1 MVFKVAG
8 GRVPGATYRIQFG
21 PHSGFSEAAALVPYL
36 AALGITDL
44 YAAPILEA
52 RAGSTHGY
60 DATDPTRVR
69 AELGGEEGFRRLVAA
84 LKAHG
89 LGLLLDIVPNHMAA
103 SPQNP
108 WWADLLR
115 HGQASPYASFFD
127 IDWDPPA
134 PDLRGRVLLP
144 VLGAPFGEELEK
156 GALQLAL
163 QEEGFYVCYHEQAFP
178 LSPETAALILPPPE
192 AELPEDAAALRRAS
206 REVINAQLRRLNGT
220 PGCPESFNR
229 LEAILSQQHYRLACW
244 RLANSEINYRRFF
257 DVSELVGVRVEDP
270 TVFEAT
276 HRLLLRLAA
285 EGSVTGFRIDHIDG
299 LYDPYAYLHRLRE
312 KLAALG
318 LENFY
323 LVVEKIRTGDEELP
337 GDWPVAGTTGYDFLN
352 AVNSLFVDERG
363 LAHLEETY
371 REATDSADFSEV
383 VCRCKRL
390 VLDRLF
396 ASETATLAQD
406 LWLLA
411 RKDRYGWDLPLAALK
426 EALLELTASLPVYRT
441 YIRGY
446 PVAARDKRYIKEAC
460 AQALRRS
467 PHLHAALTFLRHL
480 LLLTDWPRLSPAQ
493 QEEHRHFVMRW
504 QQLTG
509 PVTAKGFEDTA
520 LYRYNRLLAL
530 NEVGG
535 NPGTSGLA
543 VSEFHARN
551 AAVLQCWPHTLNAT
565 STHDTKR
572 SEDVRARL
580 SVLSEIP
587 AIWAEKFKLWRQW
600 NQRKKPVVKGR
611 PVPDANTEW
620 FIYQTLLGAWPL
632 DEKEEAEFKVRLAAY
647 VVKAARE
654 AKVFTEWLDPD
665 PQYEQALREFL
676 TAILSPEPGNIFR
689 ADFWPLEETVAYYGA
704 LNSLAQVLLKVTVPG
719 IPDFYQGTEVWNFS
733 LVDPDNRRPV
743 DFARH
748 RALLEGLQEEERR
761 RSKLSLVQEL
771 IASWKDGRI
780 KLYTIYKALHCR
792 RSHLALFSGGAYL
805 PLTVAGL
812 RREHVCAF
820 IRQNGSHWVLVAV
833 PRLLVRLQQRSPA
846 APRNPRAP
854 ALPALQPPLGAATW
868 DDDRLLL
875 PENAPEEWSNI
886 FTGETLRCIPSPPS
900 GPTLEGVRILYLAD
914 VFRCFPVAL
923 LTAD

>member
-1 MVFKVAG
+1 MFKVAG
-8 GRVPGATYRIQFG
+8 GRVPGATYRIQLG
-21 PHSGFSEAAALVPYL
+21 PHFGFSEAAALIPYL

-60 DATDPTRVR
+60 DVTDPTRVR
-69 AELGGEEGFRRLVAA
+69 AALGGEEGFRRLVAA

-115 HGQASPYASFFD
+115 HGQASPYAPFFD

-206 REVINAQLRRLNGT
+206 REVINAQLRCLNGT
-220 PGCPESFNR
+220 PGNPESFNR
-229 LEAILSQQHYRLACW
+229 LEAILAQQHYRLACW

-270 TVFEAT
+270 AVFEAT

-312 KLAALG
+312 KLVALG

-337 GDWPVAGTTGYDFLN
+337 GNWPVAGTTGYDFLN
-352 AVNSLFVDERG
+352 AVSELFVDERG

-383 VCRCKRL
+383 VYRCKRL

-426 EALLELTASLPVYRT
+426 EALIDLTASLPVYRT
-441 YIRGY
+441 YVRGY
-446 PVAARDKRYIKEAC
+446 PVAARDKRYIEEAC

-467 PHLHAALTFLRHL
+467 PHLAVALTFLRRL

-535 NPGTSGLA
+535 DPGTSGLA

-551 AAVLQCWPHTLNAT
+551 AAVLRRWPHTLNAT

-587 AIWAEKFKLWRQW
+587 AIWVEKFKLWQQW
-600 NQRKKPVVKGR
+600 NRRKKPVVKGR

-647 VVKAARE
+647 VTKAARE
-654 AKVFTEWLDPD
+654 AKVRTEWLDPD
-665 PQYEQALREFL
+665 PEYEQALSEFL
-676 TAILSPEPGNIFR
+676 TAILAPESGNLFR
-689 ADFWPLEETVAYYGA
+689 ADFEALEETVAYYGA
-704 LNSLAQVLLKVTVPG
+704 LNSLAQALLKIATPG

-748 RALLEGLQEEERR
+748 SALLQGLQKDEKS

-771 IASWKDGRI
+771 LASWKDGRI
-780 KLYTIYKALHCR
+780 KLYTIYKALHFR
-792 RSHLALFSGGAYL
+792 RDHLELFSGGAYL

-820 IRQNGSHWVLVAV
+820 IRQKGNQWVVVAV
-833 PRLLVRLQQRSPA
+833 PRLLVRLQQQSRTGL
-846 APRNPRAP
+846 RNPEAP
-854 ALPALQPPLGAATW
+854 ALPARQPPLGAATW
-868 DDDRLLL
+868 NDDRLLL
-875 PENAPEEWSNI
+875 PESAPEEWYNI
-886 FTGETLRCIPSPPS
+886 FTGESLRYVPSPHCGSTP
-900 GPTLEGVRILYLAD
+900 EGGHTLYLAD
-914 VFRCFPVAL
+914 VFRSFPVAL

>member
-8 GRVPGATYRIQFG
+8 GRVPGSTYRIQFG
-21 PHSGFSEAAALVPYL
+21 PHFGFSEAAALVPYL

-60 DATDPTRVR
+60 DVTDPTRVR
-69 AELGGEEGFRRLVAA
+69 AALGGEEGFRRLVAA
-84 LKAHG
+84 LKTHG

-115 HGQASPYASFFD
+115 HGPSSPYAPFFD

-134 PDLRGRVLLP
+134 PDLKGRVLLP
-144 VLGAPFGEELEK
+144 VLGTSFGEELEK
-156 GALQLAL
+156 GALQLIL
-163 QEEGFYVCYHEQAFP
+163 KEDGFYVCYHEQAFP
-178 LSPETAALILPPPE
+178 LAPETYALILAPPQNAVPE
-192 AELPEDAAALRRAS
+192 ETAALRRAS
-206 REVINAQLRRLNGT
+206 REVINAQLGYLNGT
-220 PGCPESFNR
+220 PGHPESFNR
-229 LEAILSQQHYRLACW
+229 LEVILAQQHYRLACW

-270 TVFEAT
+270 AVFEAT

-318 LENFY
+318 LESFY
-323 LVVEKIRTGDEELP
+323 LVVEKIRTGTEELP

-352 AVNSLFVDERG
+352 AVSELLVDERG
-363 LAHLEETY
+363 LTHLEQIY
-371 REATDSADFSEV
+371 REVTGSADFSEV
-383 VCRCKRL
+383 VHRCKRL
-390 VLDRLF
+390 VLERLF

-406 LWLLA
+406 LWFLA
-411 RKDRYGWDLPLAALK
+411 KKDRYGRDLPLAALK
-426 EALLELTASLPVYRT
+426 EALSELTASLPVYRT

-446 PVAARDKRYIKEAC
+446 PVAARDKYYIEKAC
-460 AQALRRS
+460 ARALRRS
-467 PHLHAALTFLRHL
+467 PHLHAALTFLRRL
-480 LLLTDWPRLSPAQ
+480 LLLTDWHRLPPAQ
-493 QEEHRHFVMRW
+493 QEERRHFVMRW

-535 NPGTSGLA
+535 NPGTSGLT

-580 SVLSEIP
+580 SILSEIP
-587 AIWAEKFKLWRQW
+587 TIWAEKFKLWQQW
-600 NQRKKPVVKGR
+600 NQAKKPVVKGR

-647 VVKAARE
+647 VTKVARE

-665 PQYEQALREFL
+665 PQYEQALHEFL
-676 TAILSPEPGNIFR
+676 MAILTPEPGNLFR
-689 ADFWPLEETVAYYGA
+689 ADFAALEEIVAYYGA
-704 LNSLAQVLLKVTVPG
+704 LNSLAQVLLKIATPG

-748 RALLEGLQEEERR
+748 SVLLQGLQKDEKS

-771 IASWKDGRI
+771 LSSWKDGRI
-780 KLYTIYKALHCR
+780 KLYTTHKALHCR
-792 RSHLALFSGGAYL
+792 RSHSELFSGGAYL

-812 RREHVCAF
+812 RREYVCAF
-820 IRQNGSHWVLVAV
+820 IRQKGNQWVLVAV
-833 PRLLVRLQQRSPA
+833 PRLPVRLQQQSRA
-846 APRNPRAP
+846 GLRNPAAP

-868 DDDRLLL
+868 DDDGLLL
-875 PENAPEEWSNI
+875 PETAPEEWYNI
-886 FTGETLRCIPSPPS
+886 FTGERLRCIPSPPC
-900 GPTLEGVRILYLAD
+900 GPTLEGVRILYLAE
-914 VFRCFPVAL
+914 VFRSFPVAL
-923 LTAD
+923 LTAR